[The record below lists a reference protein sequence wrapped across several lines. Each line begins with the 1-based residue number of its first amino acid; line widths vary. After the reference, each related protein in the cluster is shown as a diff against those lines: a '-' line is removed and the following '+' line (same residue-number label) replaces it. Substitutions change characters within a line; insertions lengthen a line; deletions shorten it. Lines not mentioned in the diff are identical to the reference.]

1 MALREKFCR
10 KASPRE
16 RECRSPYRSVTSLFT
31 LSKSEYTW
39 ASVIWS
45 SGCRFRK
52 SFLQEVA
59 SRPVIARRK
68 VYFEQI
74 AIMYLMD
81 DSLQGDVNAEVD
93 DFRNGVPV
101 AIRLI
106 QLRIYIG
113 VLQSVESENI
123 QSLDIETGALQIEPL
138 HPPLWKIIAY
148 LEILQPQVLHII
160 EEKTAVRLFVVDVL
174 PIVQGRVFS
183 RTGRGRRP
191 AF

>member
-1 MALREKFCR
+1 
-10 KASPRE
+10 
-16 RECRSPYRSVTSLFT
+16 
-31 LSKSEYTW
+31 
-39 ASVIWS
+39 
-45 SGCRFRK
+45 
-52 SFLQEVA
+52 
-59 SRPVIARRK
+59 
-68 VYFEQI
+68 
-74 AIMYLMD
+74 MD

-174 PIVQGRVFS
+174 PIVQGCVFS
-183 RTGRGRRP
+183 RTGRGRLS